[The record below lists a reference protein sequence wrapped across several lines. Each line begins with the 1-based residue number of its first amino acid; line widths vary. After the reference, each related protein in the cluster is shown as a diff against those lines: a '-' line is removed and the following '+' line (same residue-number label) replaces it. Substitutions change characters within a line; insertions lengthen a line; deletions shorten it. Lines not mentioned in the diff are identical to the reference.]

1 MCEEEDWD
9 IIPKPFPSRKF
20 IPEWFKALPGKVNN
34 ENRLENST
42 IKRCMPFLDAM
53 SVGWILPLAADVQ
66 ISSSGDEGLSHVDYK
81 WNFYKPIIENH
92 SQEQISTKEKPNP
105 LLPRP
110 PIKFRNYWA
119 IKAKPGWSVLF
130 MPPLNRPDPRFTCM
144 SGIVDCDGYF
154 EFVNFPFTFN
164 QPNFTGI
171 IEAGTPLVQII
182 PLKRDMLPKEVP
194 IRKFT
199 IKDVSRLQ
207 QTRKKRSSHE
217 SHYKD
222 VVWSKK

>member
-1 MCEEEDWD
+1 
-9 IIPKPFPSRKF
+9 
-20 IPEWFKALPGKVNN
+20 
-34 ENRLENST
+34 
-42 IKRCMPFLDAM
+42 MPFLDAM

-105 LLPRP
+105 LVPRP